1 MNKKASIEIEEIV
14 TILKYL
20 ALAVIIILIISYLGK
35 YLFEL
40 DLTKIF
46 SFR

>member
-35 YLFEL
+35 YLL
-40 DLTKIF
+40 DLDFTKIF
-46 SFR
+46 SYR

>member
-35 YLFEL
+35 YLL
-40 DLTKIF
+40 DLDFTKIF
-46 SFR
+46 NYR